1 MIEILVAYLLYENSA
16 DVVWWVAYAV
26 VLIGKFY
33 LIAKQHRE
41 KRRELHGV

>member
-26 VLIGKFY
+26 VLIGK
-33 LIAKQHRE
+33 LLWIAKQRKE
-41 KRRELHGV
+41 KHHELHGV

>member
-26 VLIGKFY
+26 VFIGKVVMV
-33 LIAKQHRE
+33 AKQHKE